1 MEHAGREARSL
12 GSRRGEQ
19 VDPPN
24 PLKLSPSDLYPHPL
38 DLLASISPISVIF
51 PPQGGR
57 LAAT

>member
-1 MEHAGREARSL
+1 MMERAGREARSL

-38 DLLASISPISVIF
+38 LASISPISVIF